1 MSIRIDKYVEE
12 CLHITRKE
20 AKEQIKKK
28 CIRVNGNVINDY
40 GLHVDDSDTVEYK
53 GQKLLYK
60 PFRYY
65 VLNKPAGILTA
76 TEDKN
81 HKTVLDILPS
91 NLRKGIF
98 PVGRLDK
105 DTEGLLLLTNDGEL
119 AHRILSPGKH
129 VPKTYNCIL
138 ESTVSTDDINILENG
153 LDIGEKKLTLPAKA
167 ELIAPKQVYLTITE
181 GKFHQVKR
189 MFERLGNKVLYLERI
204 SFGPLSLDRIDLS
217 RGEYRELSEEE
228 IKIITETAF

>member
-12 CLHITRKE
+12 CIHITRKE

-76 TEDKN
+76 TEDKTCE
-81 HKTVLDILPS
+81 TVLDILPS
-91 NLRKGIF
+91 NLRKGIS

-119 AHRILSPGKH
+119 AHRLLSPGKH

-138 ESTVSTDDINILENG
+138 QHTVSADDIKILEKG
-153 LDIGEKKLTLPAKA
+153 IDIGEKNLTLPAKA
-167 ELIAPKQVYLTITE
+167 EIIKPNQVYLTITE

-189 MFERLGNKVLYLERI
+189 MFESLGNKVIYLERT
-204 SFGPLSLDRIDLS
+204 SFGPLSLSKMNLS

-228 IKIITETAF
+228 IEIIKKAAF